1 MTLRRKISN
10 IIDGTLLALV
20 APVQL
25 LRFVREETI
34 MQRQTTMA
42 KPLEVTRKWYVV
54 DATNIPLG
62 RLASKVA
69 MILTGKDKPTYTP
82 NIDTGDYVIILN
94 CGKVSL
100 SGNKL
105 KTKKYYNHS
114 QYLGGLR
121 TRTAKTMVEQYPQ
134 EMVER
139 AVWGMLPKGSLG
151 RKIYKKL
158 YVYEG
163 NTHQHQAQKPE
174 VLEIKL

>member
-1 MTLRRKISN
+1 
-10 IIDGTLLALV
+10 
-20 APVQL
+20 
-25 LRFVREETI
+25 

-42 KPLEVTRKWYVV
+42 KPQEVVRKWYVV

-62 RLASKVA
+62 RLASNVA
-69 MILTGKDKPTYTP
+69 NILTGKNKPTYTP
-82 NIDTGDYVIILN
+82 NVDTGDYVIILN
-94 CGKVSL
+94 AGKVSL

-121 TRTAKTMVEQYPQ
+121 TRTAKVMVEEYPV

-139 AVWGMLPKGSLG
+139 AVWGMLPKGRLG
-151 RKIYKKL
+151 RAIYKKL
-158 YVYEG
+158 FVYEG
-163 NTHQHQAQKPE
+163 NSHKHEAQKPE